1 MLKVHEVFK
10 SFQGE
15 GVDIGMPM
23 VFVRFVGCNLAC
35 KWCDTLY
42 ASRPNSE
49 YREYFALPLIE
60 EIEKFENT
68 RGVTLTGGE
77 PMVQDTL
84 ELDTLIYE
92 LKGKG
97 HFINIET
104 NGIFLPVL
112 TNDKLVDRFSISP
125 KLSSS
130 KNKNSPNLDTLSKY
144 LNDYPHKIFFKFV
157 ISNEEELLEMFAV
170 LESLKQKD
178 INILNIPIVVQPNI
192 DPKKAENF
200 VAQQDAFKD
209 ILKEILF
216 KHAYLS
222 RQYNIRVIPQFHK
235 YLWANKKGV

>member
-1 MLKVHEVFK
+1 MLKVHEIFK
-10 SFQGE
+10 SCQFE
-15 GVDIGMPM
+15 GIDIGMPM
-23 VFVRFVGCNLAC
+23 IFIRFAGCQLSC
-35 KWCDTLY
+35 VWCDTLY
-42 ASRPNSE
+42 ASRPGST
-49 YREYFALPLIE
+49 YTEYFALPLIK

-77 PMVQDTL
+77 PMIQDTM

-97 HFINIET
+97 YFINIET

-112 TNDKLVDRFSISP
+112 SNDKLIDRFSISP

-130 KNKNSPNLDTLSKY
+130 KNNHSPNLETLAKY

-157 ISNEEELLEMFAV
+157 ISNEAELLEMFAV
-170 LESLKQKD
+170 LEHLRKKD

-200 VAQQDAFKD
+200 VAQQEAFKD
-209 ILKEILF
+209 ILNEVLF

-222 RQYNIRVIPQFHK
+222 RQYNLRVIPQFHK